1 MVLLPLQAYDLLN
14 MRKVVRLAFTPTASI
29 SLALLVVGVVSIAGE
44 PRQEPAPAE
53 GEPKVFEVVARRF
66 DFEPATIEVTEGDR
80 VRLVVRSAD
89 GPHGVEIKAFKV
101 KKAVPRAKPGDA
113 PITIEFVATSAGEF
127 PILCSGYCG
136 NGHED
141 MKGTLVVKAKAKGGQ

>member
-1 MVLLPLQAYDLLN
+1 
-14 MRKVVRLAFTPTASI
+14 MRPAFIPTTSI
-29 SLALLVVGVVSIAGE
+29 FLALLIVAVASIAGE
-44 PRQEPAPAE
+44 PWQQPAPAD
-53 GEPKVFEVVARRF
+53 GEPKVFEVIARRF

-113 PITIEFVATSAGEF
+113 PIIIEFVAASAGEF
-127 PILCSGYCG
+127 PILCSEYCG
-136 NGHED
+136 DGHKD
-141 MKGTLVVKAKAKGGQ
+141 MTGTLVVKAKAKGGQ

>member
-1 MVLLPLQAYDLLN
+1 MSCLHYGL
-14 MRKVVRLAFTPTASI
+14 VRLALIPTGPITA
-29 SLALLVVGVVSIAGE
+29 ALLIVGIVSVAGL
-44 PRQEPAPAE
+44 PQQQPPPAD

-101 KKAVPRAKPGDA
+101 KKAVPRAKPDDA
-113 PITIEFVATSAGEF
+113 PIIIEFVAASAGEF
-127 PILCSGYCG
+127 PILCSEYCG
-136 NGHED
+136 NGHKD
-141 MKGTLVVKAKAKGGQ
+141 MTGTLVVKARAKGGQ